1 MQKLPTGDFGG
12 KIPRQ
17 IESVVNSTGVQSIV
31 ATGDEFGVQSFG
43 VDVFNENAYYT
54 QSPDLKGMRSIGV
67 ALKRIN
73 LNFESGLD
81 LANLKLDVEIGYDLK
96 TEGNNY

>member
-17 IESVVNSTGVQSIV
+17 IEAVDNHTGLISFDSGG
-31 ATGDEFGVQSFG
+31 TDNMQSFG
-43 VDVFNENAYYT
+43 IDVRTENAYYT
-54 QSPDLKGMRSIGV
+54 QSPDLKGIRCCGV
-67 ALKRIN
+67 ALKRISLSFQQN
-73 LNFESGLD
+73 IDISTIRLN
-81 LANLKLDVEIGYDLK
+81 VELGYDLK